1 MNGACIINLDEYKT
15 IGIHWAAF
23 YGIGY
28 VVTYLYSFGV
38 QQILIK
44 IKKSLATK
52 KARQIF
58 TVYKQTSQ

>member
-28 VVTYLYSFGV
+28 VVTYL
-38 QQILIK
+38 
-44 IKKSLATK
+44 
-52 KARQIF
+52 
-58 TVYKQTSQ
+58 